1 LQKKEGKPMGRKTQI
16 CLIIAIGVALAF
28 GVSGLCIAAGGHT
41 QVGTGLAPT
50 PVEIAVHTKDDK
62 PIADANVVINSPGF
76 FETTYRTDKNGVFT
90 AMVPCHIKEAK
101 SLTHEVTVNHD
112 KYKVV
117 KGTFVTE
124 EGKCDKK
131 QRVSFK
137 LEPK

>member
-1 LQKKEGKPMGRKTQI
+1 LQKKEGKPMGRKNQI

-50 PVEIAVHTKDDK
+50 PVEIAVYTKEDK
-62 PIADANVVINSPGF
+62 PVADANVVINSPGF

>member
-1 LQKKEGKPMGRKTQI
+1 MGRKTQI
-16 CLIIAIGVALAF
+16 CLIIAIGVALVF

-50 PVEIAVHTKDDK
+50 PVEIAVYTKDDK

-76 FETTYRTDKNGVFT
+76 FETTYRSDKNGVFT
-90 AMVPCHIKEAK
+90 AMVPCHTKEAK

-117 KGTFVTE
+117 KDTFVTE

>member
-1 LQKKEGKPMGRKTQI
+1 MGRKTQI

-50 PVEIAVHTKDDK
+50 PVEIAVYTRDDK
-62 PIADANVVINSPGF
+62 PIGDANVVINSPGF

-90 AMVPCHIKEAK
+90 AMVPCHTKEAK

-117 KGTFVTE
+117 KDTFVTE

>member
-1 LQKKEGKPMGRKTQI
+1 MGRKTQI
-16 CLIIAIGVALAF
+16 CLILAVGVALAF
-28 GVSGLCIAAGGHT
+28 GVSELCIAAGGHT
-41 QVGTGLAPT
+41 QVGFGLAPT
-50 PVEIAVHTKDDK
+50 PVEIAVYTQDDK
-62 PIADANVVINSPGF
+62 PIADASVVINSPGF
-76 FETTYRTDKNGVFT
+76 FETTYRTDKKGVFT
-90 AMVPCHIKEAK
+90 AMVPCHTKEAK

-131 QRVSFK
+131 QTVTFK

>member
-1 LQKKEGKPMGRKTQI
+1 MGRKTQV
-16 CLIIAIGVALAF
+16 CLIIAISVALAF
-28 GVSGLCIAAGGHT
+28 GVSELCIAAGGHT

-50 PVEIAVHTKDDK
+50 PVEIAVYTKEDK
-62 PIADANVVINSPGF
+62 PVADANVVINSPGF

-131 QRVSFK
+131 QRVTFK

>member
-1 LQKKEGKPMGRKTQI
+1 MGRKTQI

-28 GVSGLCIAAGGHT
+28 GVSEPCIAAGGHT
-41 QVGTGLAPT
+41 QVGFGLAPT
-50 PVEIAVHTKDDK
+50 PVEIAVYTQDDK

-90 AMVPCHIKEAK
+90 AMVPCHTKEAK
-101 SLTHEVTVNHD
+101 SLTHEVTVSHD
-112 KYKVV
+112 KYKQV

-131 QRVSFK
+131 QKVTLK

>member
-1 LQKKEGKPMGRKTQI
+1 MARKTQLS
-16 CLIIAIGVALAF
+16 LIIAIGIALVF
-28 GVSGLCIAAGGHT
+28 GISGLCTAAGGHT

-50 PVEIAVHTKDDK
+50 PVEIAVTTKDDK

-90 AMVPCHIKEAK
+90 AMAPCHTKEAK
-101 SLTHEVTVNHD
+101 TLTHEVTVTHD
-112 KYKVV
+112 KFKQV

-131 QRVSFK
+131 QRVVFK

>member
-1 LQKKEGKPMGRKTQI
+1 
-16 CLIIAIGVALAF
+16 
-28 GVSGLCIAAGGHT
+28 
-41 QVGTGLAPT
+41 VGTGLAPT

-90 AMVPCHIKEAK
+90 AMVPCHTKEAT

-117 KGTFVTE
+117 TGTFVTE

>member
-1 LQKKEGKPMGRKTQI
+1 MARKTHI
-16 CLIIAIGVALAF
+16 CLILAISVALAF

-50 PVEIAVHTKDDK
+50 PVEIAVYTKDDK

-76 FETTYRTDKNGVFT
+76 FETTYRSDKNGVFT

-131 QRVSFK
+131 QRVTFK

>member
-1 LQKKEGKPMGRKTQI
+1 MGRKTHI
-16 CLIIAIGVALAF
+16 CLILAISVALAF

-50 PVEIAVHTKDDK
+50 PVEIAVYTKDDK

-76 FETTYRTDKNGVFT
+76 FETTYRSDKNGVFT

-131 QRVSFK
+131 QRVTFK

>member
-1 LQKKEGKPMGRKTQI
+1 MGRKTQI

-28 GVSGLCIAAGGHT
+28 GVSELCIAAGGHT

-50 PVEIAVHTKDDK
+50 PVEIAVYTKEDK
-62 PIADANVVINSPGF
+62 PVADANVVINSPGF

-112 KYKVV
+112 KYKVA

-131 QRVSFK
+131 QTVTFK